1 MADNVK
7 ECFMNNND
15 KQASVP
21 FSPQVSTTELE
32 EQALEGITGGGKFK
46 NFIKS
51 CFACGAPKVLSPTTS
66 AITSFGHEET
76 ETSQPVTYSEYAS
89 PSQGSEIP
97 SKLPRRSFPI
107 DAIKAGVLPPIRT
120 R

>member
-21 FSPQVSTTELE
+21 FSPQESTAELE

-46 NFIKS
+46 NFIKG
-51 CFACGAPKVLSPTTS
+51 CFACGAPKVST
-66 AITSFGHEET
+66 INSFGNSWT